1 MITQLLSSKTES
13 DIIAALQFFPIATS
27 FQVANVRSGLR
38 KMLPLVWGASPSV
51 LKELIA
57 AIRKLYFCTPNEPT
71 FLPPNRVASNLVR
84 LIQGATLAETTS
96 FAELVPHLV
105 GEGLFERRVL
115 DGLWG
120 YVTAADA
127 TYSNVGDGRG
137 ANRSD
142 AARCIF
148 YRWLS
153 QRRSPWL
160 RRFWA
165 ELWSWKSRFVWKSR
179 IKRSIFLR
187 CGDR

>member
-27 FQVANVRSGLR
+27 FHATNVRSGLR
-38 KMLPLVWGASPSV
+38 KMLPLVWGASPAI

-57 AIRKLYFCTPNEPT
+57 AARKLYFCVPNEAT
-71 FLPPNRVASNLVR
+71 FLPPNRIASNLVR

-115 DGLWG
+115 DGLWS
-120 YVTAADA
+120 YVTATDVA
-127 TYSNVGDGRG
+127 YSNVAKRKRV
-137 ANRSD
+137 NSSD

-148 YRWLS
+148 YRWSLR
-153 QRRSPWL
+153 RRSPWR

-165 ELWSWKSRFVWKSR
+165 ELWN
-179 IKRSIFLR
+179 
-187 CGDR
+187 